1 MGSEGLGL
9 EFRSEHDV
17 AGSRHPTPV
26 QPAAQG
32 RNDSGH
38 AQLDARPQPVVFIAG
53 IGRSGSTLLDRMLG
67 QATGWFS
74 VGEVV
79 HLWTRGLMA
88 NERCACGVIFRD
100 CPVWSEIG
108 KHAFGGWEQ
117 VDPMA
122 INHMRLAVERDRHIP
137 LLLYPRLRPGFLEDV
152 MTYTEL
158 ISRVYEAARV
168 VTGASVIVD
177 SSKHVPAALALRL
190 NPGLDL
196 RVVHLVRDSRGVA
209 YSWSKAVSRP
219 ATSGETL
226 MTRWSPVETS
236 LRYLAY
242 NTLLSRIFADEAL
255 QVRYE
260 DLVANPRAIA
270 GSIIEWLGLGP
281 DGLESIK
288 ANGSVAFGTSH
299 GISGNPMR
307 FTTGPVDLAVDD
319 EWMRSMSVADRF
331 LVTLLTFP
339 SLMRYRYHL
348 RPEVR
353 RAPGS

>member
-1 MGSEGLGL
+1 MPDQSARRAMNNA
-9 EFRSEHDV
+9 EFE
-17 AGSRHPTPV
+17 
-26 QPAAQG
+26 
-32 RNDSGH
+32 DSGP
-38 AQLDARPQPVVFIAG
+38 RPHPVVFIAG

-67 QATGWFS
+67 QANGWFS

-117 VDPMA
+117 VDPA
-122 INHMRLAVERDRHIP
+122 GINLMRMAVERDRHIP
-137 LLLYPRLRPGFLEDV
+137 FLLNPRLKPGFLEDV
-152 MTYTEL
+152 ITYTEL
-158 ISRVYEAARV
+158 VSRVYEAARV

-196 RVVHLVRDSRGVA
+196 RIVHLVRDSRGVA

-219 ATSGETL
+219 ATSGQTL
-226 MTRWSPVETS
+226 MTRWSPMETS

-242 NTLLSRIFADEAL
+242 NTLLSRIFDGEAL
-255 QVRYE
+255 QIRYE
-260 DLVANPRAIA
+260 DLVDDPRGIA
-270 GSIIEWLGLGP
+270 GSITEWLGSDS
-281 DGLESIK
+281 DGLDSIM
-288 ANGSVAFGTSH
+288 AGGSVAFGPSH

-307 FTTGPVDLAVDD
+307 FTTGPVELAVDD
-319 EWMRSMSVADRF
+319 EWMRSMSVPDRF
-331 LVTLLTFP
+331 LVTLLTLP

-348 RPEVR
+348 LPEVR
-353 RAPGS
+353 REPGS